1 VLGSKPSRDAGNPP
15 VIMLAQAV
23 RIERTWASFRATL
36 GYQQPTPE
44 EIWRAVKELNPA
56 RSVLETDP
64 RPAPNPKWR
73 KCDDSNA
80 RSLRRATS
88 FQGSLPADPADTSGR
103 WRRADQSKAMPLRAP
118 SGFQP
123 STSLSMNGGRR
134 SIETQ
139 ERKPLICF
147 RGSDRLPARYT
158 FQNLRAGPRVFRSA
172 GLRRVSPTLIGV
184 PGVSAQ
190 IARADARGKIH
201 VVAVVG
207 DNNLFRGLS
216 RCSLVAGEMTEG
228 DVPKIKVQLNGIR
241 LAEPRCFVLDADRLP
256 GHRFPAS
263 MTHNIQAFYKG
274 IKQIRDKPGPRRG
287 YIHSELAAHLGSL
300 GAAVLWFS
308 HNLAD
313 VAGFGPADPVRSR

>member
-1 VLGSKPSRDAGNPP
+1 
-15 VIMLAQAV
+15 LAQAV
-23 RIERTWASFRATL
+23 RLERTWASFRATL

-44 EIWRAVKELNPA
+44 EIWRAVKESNPA
-56 RSVLETDP
+56 RSVLETNP

-103 WRRADQSKAMPLRAP
+103 WRRADHALAGTQRFPAVCSAP
-118 SGFQP
+118 TASF
-123 STSLSMNGGRR
+123 SMNGGRR

-147 RGSDRLPARYT
+147 RGSDRLPACYT

-172 GLRRVSPTLIGV
+172 GLRRVSRTLIGV

-190 IARADARGKIH
+190 IARADARGEIH

-207 DNNLFRGLS
+207 DNNLLRELS

-256 GHRFPAS
+256 G
-263 MTHNIQAFYKG
+263 
-274 IKQIRDKPGPRRG
+274 PRRG

-300 GAAVLWFS
+300 GAAVLCFS
-308 HNLAD
+308 QNLAD